1 MHIGASGLFSS
12 ATEPI
17 INPMPEYIEDAA
29 VAGYETDEDFLAT
42 ARDRFKLCA
51 ESESEYRSL
60 CLEDLRFYD
69 GDQWPQNI
77 ESQRTLDRRPCLTI
91 NRLPGSVHQVTN
103 EIRKDKPSPDISP
116 VDDQGDIETAEVL
129 QGLIR
134 HIEQQSNAPAVRSY
148 ASFYSVVT
156 GRGYYRIT
164 TDYTE
169 PMAFDQEIYIRRIKN
184 PATVYMDPACNEQ
197 DCSDAEW
204 CFIVSDLT
212 QDKHNALRKKYGKE
226 VASAENFRSTGD
238 SDPLWRWEGGVR
250 IAEYFCR
257 HLEQVQ
263 IAMLGDG
270 SVVPLDQVPEGMP
283 VMATRTTEI
292 PRVQWSL
299 IDGAEVLERRDW
311 PGQWIPVIPVY
322 GEEYDIDGK
331 QKLVGMVRNAKDPQR
346 MLNYWESAKTELIA
360 LAPRTPYIVAEGQL
374 ENHEQEWAQAN
385 SRNFAYVQYKVKEVG
400 GNLVPPPQRQ
410 VYEPPVQAITI
421 AQQQTIDHLKATTN
435 VYDASLGN
443 RSNETTGIAIRSR
456 QAQGDTANYHYKDNL
471 AIAVTH
477 ESRILIDLIPKIYDR
492 PGRVARIIGEDGSGR
507 NVTLNQPFD
516 QGGAMKIYDL
526 QAGRYDVVVGIGPSY
541 ATKRQESADS
551 MLGFAQAAPELV
563 PRYADLF
570 VKAMDWPGAQEIAA
584 RVRPPD
590 LPPEDETPIPPQAQA
605 QMSQLQQQNQQLA
618 AENQQ
623 LMQIIQGKQVEAE
636 SKERMQQQQIASDE
650 RIAAEKNQTTLVGKY
665 VDTDSAD
672 STTLLMAELRNLEMR
687 IKQIQAREAL
697 QAKME
702 QLQAQN
708 EARLQQT
715 DMQNQAKLQ
724 QAEMQAQARQQ
735 GPQV

>member
-1 MHIGASGLFSS
+1 
-12 ATEPI
+12 
-17 INPMPEYIEDAA
+17 MPEYIEDAA
-29 VAGYETDEDFLAT
+29 DTGYETDEDFLAT
-42 ARDRFKLCA
+42 ARDRFNLAA
-51 ESESEYRSL
+51 ESESEYRNLALSD
-60 CLEDLRFYD
+60 LEFYNGQQWD
-69 GDQWPQNI
+69 KEIVDQ
-77 ESQRTLDRRPCLTI
+77 RRLDSRPCLTI
-91 NRLPGSVHQVTN
+91 NRLPGSVHQITN

-148 ASFYSVVT
+148 ASWYSVVT

-164 TDYTE
+164 TDYAD
-169 PMAFDQEIYIRRIKN
+169 PMGFDQEIFIRRIRN
-184 PATVYMDPACNEQ
+184 PSTVYMDPKCNEQ
-197 DCSDAEW
+197 DCSDARW
-204 CFIVSDLT
+204 CFIITDLSD
-212 QDKHNALRKKYGKE
+212 DEHKDFRRKYGKE
-226 VASAENFRSTGD
+226 ISSAENFRSTGD
-238 SDPLWRWEGGVR
+238 SDPTWRWSGGVR

-257 HLEQVQ
+257 KMERTE

-270 SVVPLDQVPEGMP
+270 SVVPLEQVPPGMQ
-283 VMATRTTEI
+283 VMMTRTAEV
-292 PRVQWSL
+292 PRVERAI
-299 IDGAEVLERRDW
+299 IDGAEVLERNEW
-311 PGQWIPVIPVY
+311 PGQWIPVIAVY

-331 QKLVGMVRNAKDPQR
+331 QKLVGMVRAAKDPQR

-374 ENHEQEWAQAN
+374 ENHEDDWKQAN
-385 SRNFAYVQYKVKEVG
+385 RRNFAFVQYKMKDLG
-400 GNLVPPPQRQ
+400 GNLAPPPQRQ

-421 AQQQTIDHLKATTN
+421 AQAQTIDHLKATTN

-456 QAQGDTANYHYKDNL
+456 QQQGDTANYHYKDNL

-605 QMSQLQQQNQQLA
+605 QMSQLQQQNQQLTL
-618 AENQQ
+618 EKQQ
-623 LMQIIQGKQVEAE
+623 LMQILQGKQVEAE
-636 SKERMQQQQIASDE
+636 SKERMQREQIASDE

-672 STTLLMAELRNLEMR
+672 STALLMAELRNLELR
-687 IKQIQAREAL
+687 IKQVEAQKAL
-697 QAKME
+697 DAKMQ
-702 QLQAQN
+702 QLEAQN
-708 EARLQQT
+708 QARLQQT

-724 QAEMQAQARQQ
+724 QAEMQAQARQN
-735 GPQV
+735 GPQF